1 MKRGSY
7 RSGFFF
13 GALSAGAAVAIG
25 FISSIV
31 TSRLFGVDIIGE
43 YALAG
48 APIAAMWILS
58 TIKEQQA
65 LIKEITQLQPRQPR
79 VTQLF
84 AAVFTFSTALT
95 TVVGLIVAAIS
106 VWAFRGPLAA
116 PDLVGPM
123 LVSMAGYVVV
133 TNTGWNIDSIFAAF
147 VAGRQLFWVRLH
159 EAISFVVLATAAGI
173 LWKSVWGMVVAMIG
187 SSATALVH
195 RALAA
200 RPFLRLRLSWA
211 EYRKGLEVLPELLR
225 FGLKAT
231 PGQIAQ
237 GVSGQGGVWALGV
250 VAPISV
256 VGAYSRALVIPK
268 SVQQASMRI
277 TEVLY
282 PTLVGRHT
290 KGDRH
295 GFDRALV
302 DSIRYE
308 VIAMLLFASA
318 IGGAAHTVMA
328 LFGSG
333 FDAAANALVLLALSP
348 ALASI
353 TITQTQALWATDKPG
368 YSSVIAV
375 VRLFV
380 TIVLLV
386 VLTPPMGVEGPA
398 IALLAG
404 YLVIVLLAGRELGAS
419 LARPARM
426 TWPWRERLVLV
437 PAYGAGFGVA
447 HLIEAWTSRS
457 LAALPLSL
465 VAGSAS
471 YAAVLLLLRGLN
483 ERDIDRFGEIKSQV
497 RGRLGRMRSG
507 EPLPG
512 EALGNAENA

>member
-1 MKRGSY
+1 MKHGSY

-13 GALSAGAAVAIG
+13 GTLSAGAAVAIG
-25 FISSIV
+25 FVSSIV
-31 TSRLFGVDIIGE
+31 TSRLFGVDIVGE
-43 YALAG
+43 YALVG

-65 LIKEITQLQPRQPR
+65 LIKEITQLQPREPR

-84 AAVFTFSTALT
+84 AAVFTFSGLLTAC
-95 TVVGLIVAAIS
+95 VGLIVAAIS
-106 VWAFRGPLAA
+106 VWAFRGPLDT
-116 PDLVGPM
+116 PDLVAPM
-123 LVSMAGYVVV
+123 LVSMAGYVFV

-200 RPFLRLRLSWA
+200 RPFLRLRLSRA
-211 EYRKGLEVLPELLR
+211 EYRHGLKVLPALLR

-237 GVSGQGGVWALGV
+237 GVSGQGGIWALGV

-282 PTLVGRHT
+282 PTLVGRHA

-308 VIAMLLFASA
+308 VIGMLLFASA
-318 IGGAAHTVMA
+318 IGGAAHTVMS

-333 FDAAANALVLLALSP
+333 FDAAAGALVLLSLSP

-353 TITQTQALWATDKPG
+353 TITQTQALWATDKPS
-368 YSSVIAV
+368 YSSLIALL
-375 VRLFV
+375 RLIV
-380 TIVLLV
+380 TIILLV
-386 VLTPPMGVEGPA
+386 VLTPSMGVEGPA
-398 IALLAG
+398 IALLVG
-404 YLVIVLLAGRELGAS
+404 YLVIVVLAGRELRS
-419 LARPARM
+419 TLARPARM

-437 PAYGAGFGVA
+437 PAYGAGFGTA
-447 HLIEAWTSRS
+447 HLIEDWTSRS

-465 VAGSAS
+465 LAGSAA
-471 YAAVLLLLRGLN
+471 YAATLVLLRGLN
-483 ERDIDRFGEIKSQV
+483 ERDAGRFGEVRSQL
-497 RGRLGRMRSG
+497 RSRLGRPRAD
-507 EPLPG
+507 EPLPS
-512 EALGNAENA
+512 EALGKS